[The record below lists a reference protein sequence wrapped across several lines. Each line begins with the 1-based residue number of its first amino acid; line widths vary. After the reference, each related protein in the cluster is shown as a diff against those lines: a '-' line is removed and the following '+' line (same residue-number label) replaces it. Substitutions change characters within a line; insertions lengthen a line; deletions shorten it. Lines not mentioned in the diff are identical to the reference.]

1 MNERRRTLSNTA
13 YSTLG
18 LYAEYLLGLV
28 ASILVARELGPA
40 DLGIYGLVVWIVA
53 TAVVV
58 ANAGI
63 TTAAIKFVAELRG
76 GGHEALVPALVQRL
90 RFLQRVMLGVVLA
103 GVALL
108 YLGAGTRLMPGVDT
122 GLFALL
128 LAAIALRAPYMFN
141 IAVAKGAQDFRGTAL
156 VAGVGAVSNLLLV
169 AIAFARGAA
178 LQVFIAIYAVSSAV
192 FWLVS
197 RQRAAR
203 ILGPAP
209 AGRATLPVEL
219 ERRVRHHLRVVA
231 VTIVLSSIGASE
243 IELLFLTLHGDPA
256 AAGLFKVAN
265 ALALGAALLVP
276 GVVGL
281 QLLPLMA
288 NAYGQG
294 PQVAARRISTA
305 TAWLFLL
312 GAPLVAFG
320 AVYSARLIE
329 LLYGPAFAAAAPALA
344 GLLVA
349 RVASTLGQGASA
361 YMVSADRQTSM
372 MVLTL
377 IFSVLR
383 FTGAWI
389 SIRYHGLAGAVAAA
403 AVLAVLGSGSTIALA
418 LRETRSSLPWGR
430 LLRTALAAALVALCA
445 WPLARIEPALLAL
458 AAGGLVFV
466 VLYPAAVLL
475 LRCMSD
481 DEREFA
487 QGLAARLGGDRL
499 AARWRRPRS

>member
-13 YSTLG
+13 YSTRG
-18 LYAEYLLGLV
+18 LDAEYLLGLV

-108 YLGAGTRLMPGVDT
+108 YLGAGTRLMPGVDA

-209 AGRATLPVEL
+209 AGRAALPVEL

-320 AVYSARLIE
+320 AVYSARLVE

-349 RVASTLGQGASA
+349 RVASTLGHGASA

-458 AAGGLVFV
+458 AAGGLAFV

-499 AARWRRPRS
+499 AARWRRLRG

>member
-1 MNERRRTLSNTA
+1 MNERRRALSNTA

-108 YLGAGTRLMPGVDT
+108 YLGAGTRLMPGVDA

-209 AGRATLPVEL
+209 AGRAALPVEL

-320 AVYSARLIE
+320 AVYSARLVE

-349 RVASTLGQGASA
+349 RVASTLGHGASA

-383 FTGAWI
+383 FTGALI
-389 SIRYHGLAGAVAAA
+389 SIRYYGLAGAVAAA
-403 AVLAVLGSGSTIALA
+403 AVLAVLGSGSTIVLA

-458 AAGGLVFV
+458 AAGGLAFV

-499 AARWRRPRS
+499 AARWRRLRG